1 MEKAK
6 KKIVSSAVF
15 VAIVAVVVC
24 FALIFG
30 NAGNTAPFAGDTVA
44 VTGSNADGMING
56 IYTAISG
63 SEATARYNDLTSA
76 EGGYTGISGQTA
88 FENTFKSGNE
98 ADIAGKKY
106 ALDPAHSYTVT
117 SSMAYWDQVTLDGC
131 GATVKI
137 TSQPDLT
144 ELGADQEALNLPY
157 GQYLDGSSGY
167 GAGTLFDR
175 YKRANNDEGIFIKV
189 SGGIA
194 GYALGV
200 KISNC
205 NFEYKLSSSYYYER
219 MGEDWLGQPETEPDD
234 ASYLYGGLFGVLSV
248 GDGSNPTTTGSVID
262 NCRIYCEATIE
273 VKKTVSGAGRDK
285 VSLPYHGLVA
295 FGTIAGYCYDSKLTN
310 SEVEISNN
318 TNITLRSHGT
328 SSGTGGNKG
337 TPRSIIGGAFG
348 ILQNDCLVS
357 DIYLTGGGKFTCD
370 VSGKYYMTQGS
381 ARLGLGGGLIGC
393 VVDKNSSGVVD
404 YMVNGSGT
412 AVIKNVVSSWTGEV
426 VGYGA
431 AAISNSDGD
440 IYNYDGKDG
449 KTVTGAIVGITGS
462 YYNNGAGA
470 SNMSGIYFLYNGT
483 GDAPSYKSNFFA
495 DVSGGGYS
503 YSDFNYAY
511 IAISEDGTD
520 WLGNSAGNRKTT
532 IDFDETGSNLTL
544 TFDVSSEASL
554 RKIVWEYSI
563 SDIIAGGNP
572 ETYSVWEQSGGV
584 DVTSFDTAVKT
595 QTVSVKNSTDGT
607 GSSNKKYA
615 FVSGQAV
622 FYDVSNPGETF
633 SDEKEGEVVVRRYE
647 TADYEYNATALTAPQ
662 VNFYLRADKEGSP
675 LETSVDNSQWQAF
688 IDGIGDGVDVGSD
701 ETKAVN
707 SWHVALVTETK
718 EFNSKYAYYAST
730 SKGNFVA
737 YKADNTVTSD
747 TVEGSPVGITYY
759 IYNVTPKT
767 ITPSVTPEADREYDG
782 EAKEYNVNFN
792 GEVFAGDSVKA
803 TLSVFS
809 LAGDVESP
817 SALGAINAGNYRVKI
832 TALDN
837 ANYQL
842 SDSVAACDFAIEKRA
857 ITASIDTSQTSF
869 VYNKQAQAPTV
880 TVDRVVGDPSNVY
893 SVSYVKDG
901 VPSTNTDAGNYQMT
915 ISLKNE
921 AMGNYELG
929 GTLTGTFEITPAPLT
944 YIGEDSYSMIY
955 DSYSVSVQK
964 LTDKGIMFRNE
975 ELDQTLNI
983 KVSFRKKGESEY
995 NLQSIK
1001 YVGKY
1006 DCQVTSSSDPNYQT
1020 TTKEISIEITK
1031 APVSFG
1037 IIPNYDGEFDENYSV
1052 GYTGG
1057 DMSFIASVSNIGV
1070 LDNSAFNFHVV
1081 AYPAV
1086 YDDASGKWVK
1096 QEGAEGVSI
1105 VHDAGNYLAV
1115 LEYNEDIKPL
1125 VLDNYDMSNT
1135 GSRELAFSITKKEL
1149 IWHFTGTE
1157 GLEYDEAS
1165 GKYSVVYNGQYHK
1178 LAFEDGNVSLNDLLA
1193 PGDKNK
1199 YSFNVV
1205 DGVISIEYFNDT
1217 EGGVYSVGTDGV
1229 RDAGSY
1235 LVVPEIVSGNN
1246 PDLFV
1251 NYDIKGGTLEVR
1263 QKPVTVVVK
1272 DVTIP
1277 YGTDLDMLSEET
1289 YESMWEYGSEEQF
1302 LPEDEENLPLLT
1314 FIWEGAGLD
1323 ENPVRG
1329 TYPFSFAP
1337 SFLNENAKNY
1347 DITFSYETGDH
1358 AFFTV
1363 TGLELEVEVVV
1374 TDKDGNKI
1382 VNPIADGK
1390 YYETSALYNGGD
1402 YTVTLR
1408 ATNYV
1413 DGNPAVKWKADS
1425 ASFVFRNNVDSK
1437 KVTFALSDEANKVY
1451 YIHED
1456 LSGLGQADGLFT
1468 VKFTVEKRTINV
1480 TPNDVEVE
1488 YGKEFADNGAI
1499 FDGEFVEGERDWFT
1513 YTVSLESELGSEIGA
1528 TANVNV
1534 SVAAVAE
1541 HQDAAGNYD
1550 FVCNNGTA
1558 TRVRRE
1564 IHITFTDR
1572 GKYYGDEVLSV
1583 MKDTDYTIVETDVTD
1598 ELEVKYVLTDA
1609 EGAEHYDAVNLA
1621 AGEYAIGAEAGND
1634 NYTLV
1639 VTEGNKF
1646 TVNKKAVNVTFTPVE
1661 VEYDAAAHPIGYSID
1676 GLITGD
1682 EGVTAVIS
1690 YTGIDEGDPVNAGE
1704 YVATVVGF
1712 SSPNYSVGTVTGD
1725 NTVKISRISVTITVL
1740 DGVSAYG
1747 SDDIVPANGTYFT
1760 SDSALF
1766 DAEDVQPYYSYIGS
1780 GSVDSLALGEYAN
1793 TLTLGFNGAAASNY
1807 DYTFA
1812 GNAKLTVN
1820 AADLADVA
1828 SLSELSSVYDGTSKT
1843 VTVNGVK
1850 TAEVSVA
1857 ITLDGET
1864 VTEIRNAGT
1873 YTFTVTP
1880 AAGNTNYT
1888 GSATLTYTVDKADF
1902 DGVLTADNSVYD
1914 GNAVVLAVD
1923 PKYGEVIFTIT
1934 LNGEVVTEIRNA
1946 GTYAVTA
1953 TAGENSNYVGTVEG
1967 MTYVV
1972 NKAQIPTPTLQDIT
1986 VTAVWNGFTVTDKN
2000 GKFSVLVTLDD
2011 SDWSNATNSVSGL
2024 KPETE
2029 YTVYVK
2035 FEGDANYVESG
2046 VLSTGITTGKKLAAT
2061 LDPSDVTYTVYY
2073 NKIVVTVK
2081 GEGSF
2086 AYSSDGGKKWQDGNT
2101 LSGLKAGTEYS
2112 VSVKIKE
2119 SDTQG
2124 ESNVVTV
2131 KLTTGNDPAAFND
2144 AFNAL
2149 GDTVTAADLDNY
2161 DKMMEAYEG
2170 LADGDKANVDKT
2182 KLDKLTTSYNA
2193 LIAEVNGDVIA
2204 AQNVAKKAAG
2214 KGVAAAAA
2222 SVLAVVIAAIVAKKK
2237 FVF

>member
-98 ADIAGKKY
+98 ANIAGKKY
-106 ALDPAHSYTVT
+106 ALNPEYSYEVT
-117 SSMAYWDQVTLDGC
+117 SSMAYWNQVTLDGC
-131 GATVKI
+131 GATINI
-137 TSQPDLT
+137 TSQPGLT
-144 ELGADQEALNLPY
+144 NLGAGQQALNLPH
-157 GQYLDGSSGY
+157 GQYIDKSSGY
-167 GAGTLFDR
+167 GAGTLFDLCN
-175 YKRANNDEGIFIKV
+175 RADDDESIYIKV

-205 NFEYKLSSSYYYER
+205 NFVYTASYNNNA
-219 MGEDWLGQPETEPDD
+219 GTDD
-234 ASYLYGGLFGVLSV
+234 ASHLFGGLFGVLSV
-248 GDGSNPTTTGSVID
+248 GDGSNPTATGSLID
-262 NCRIYCEATIE
+262 NCRIYNGGSMNAE
-273 VKKTVSGAGRDK
+273 KQVSPGRLLNTGAFSR
-285 VSLPYHGLVA
+285 PYHGLVA
-295 FGTIAGYCYDSKLTN
+295 FGTVAAYCYDSSMTN
-310 SEVEISNN
+310 CEVELAS
-318 TNITLRSHGT
+318 TT
-328 SSGTGGNKG
+328 SIKVKSTGNDYLDNKKG
-337 TPRSIIGGAFG
+337 TPRAIAGGAFG

-357 DIYLTGGGKFTCD
+357 DIYLTGGGTITCD
-370 VSGKYYMTQGS
+370 TNGKYYMTKGS

-393 VVDKNSSGVVD
+393 VVDKNSSGVD
-404 YMVNGSGT
+404 EYMVNGSGT
-412 AVIKNVVSSWTGEV
+412 AVIKNVVSSWTGKV

-431 AAISNSDGD
+431 AANSNNDGD
-440 IYNYDGKDG
+440 IYNYDG

-572 ETYSVWEQSGGV
+572 ETYSVWKQSGGV

-607 GSSNKKYA
+607 GNSNKKYA

-688 IDGIGDGVDVGSD
+688 IDGIGDGMDVGSD

-767 ITPSVTPEADREYDG
+767 ITPSVTPEADLEYDG

-792 GEVFAGDSVKA
+792 GELCAGDSVKA
-803 TLSVFS
+803 TLSVFT
-809 LAGDVESP
+809 LTGDVESP
-817 SALGAINAGNYRVKI
+817 AALGAINAGNYRVKI
-832 TALDN
+832 TDLDN
-837 ANYQL
+837 DNYQL
-842 SDSVAACDFAIEKRA
+842 SENVAACDFAIEKRA

-880 TVDRVVGDPSNVY
+880 TVERVVGDPSNVY

-901 VPSTNTDAGNYQMT
+901 VPSTNIDAGNYQMT

-955 DSYSVSVQK
+955 DSYSVSAQK
-964 LTDKGIMFRNE
+964 LTDEGIMFRNE

-983 KVSFRKKGESEY
+983 KVSFRKEGESDY

-1006 DCQVTSSSDPNYQT
+1006 DCLVTSSSDPNYQT

-1037 IIPNYDGEFDENYSV
+1037 IIPNYDGEFDENSSV
-1052 GYTGG
+1052 EYTGG

-1115 LEYNEDIKPL
+1115 LEYNEDITPL

-1272 DVTIP
+1272 DVAIP

-1347 DITFSYETGDH
+1347 DITFSYEKGDH

-1374 TDKDGNKI
+1374 MDKDGNEI
-1382 VNPIADGK
+1382 EVTPIADGK

-1413 DGNPAVKWKADS
+1413 DGNPAVEWKANN

-1437 KVTFALSDEANKVY
+1437 EVTFALSGEANKVY

-1456 LSGLGQADGLFT
+1456 LSGLGQSDGLFT
-1468 VKFTVEKRTINV
+1468 VKFTVDKRTINV

-1513 YTVSLESELGSEIGA
+1513 YTVSLESELGSEIGT

-1572 GKYYGDEVLSV
+1572 GKYYGDEILSV

-1690 YTGIDEGDPVNAGE
+1690 YTGIDEGDPVNVGE

-1725 NTVKISRISVTITVL
+1725 NTVKISKISVTITVL

-1747 SDDIVPANGTYFT
+1747 TGDIVPANGTYFT

-1793 TLTLGFNGAAASNY
+1793 TLTLGFNGAAVSNY

-1888 GSATLTYTVDKADF
+1888 GSATLTYTVDKAVF
-1902 DGVLTADNSVYD
+1902 NGVLTADNSVYD

-2011 SDWSNATNSVSGL
+2011 SDWSNATNSVNGL

>member
-63 SEATARYNDLTSA
+63 SDATARYNKLTT
-76 EGGYTGISGQTA
+76 EEDYTGISGQTA

-98 ADIAGKKY
+98 ANIAGKKY

-117 SSMAYWDQVTLDGC
+117 SSMAYWNQVTLDGC
-131 GATVKI
+131 GATINI
-137 TSQPDLT
+137 TSQPGLT
-144 ELGADQEALNLPY
+144 NLGAGQQALNLPY
-157 GQYLDGSSGY
+157 GQYLDGGSGY
-167 GAGTLFDR
+167 GAGTLFDSYPR
-175 YKRANNDEGIFIKV
+175 KDSDEGIYIKV
-189 SGGIA
+189 SGGVA

-200 KISNC
+200 NISNC
-205 NFEYKLSSSYYYER
+205 NFVYTASYTSDT
-219 MGEDWLGQPETEPDD
+219 GTDD
-234 ASYLYGGLFGVLSV
+234 ASHLYGGVFGVISV
-248 GDGSNPTTTGSVID
+248 GDFSNPTTSGSVID
-262 NCRIYCEATIE
+262 NCRIYNNGKIDVA
-273 VKKTVSGAGRDK
+273 KK
-285 VSLPYHGLVA
+285 VSKPSTIFVYDVFSRPYHGLVA
-295 FGTIAGYCYDSKLTN
+295 FGTLAAYVYDSQFIN
-310 SEVEISNN
+310 SEVELSS
-318 TNITLRSHGT
+318 TANIKITSKGN
-328 SSGTGGNKG
+328 SSGSANVSKVG
-337 TPRSIIGGAFG
+337 TQRAIAGGAIG

-357 DIYLTGGGKFTCD
+357 DIYLTGSGSITCD
-370 VSGKYYMTQGS
+370 VSGVYYMTKAS
-381 ARLGLGGGLIGC
+381 ARLGIGGGLVGC
-393 VVDKNSSGVVD
+393 VVDKNSSGVPE

-412 AVIKNVVSSWTGEV
+412 AVIKNVVSSWTGKV

-431 AAISNSDGD
+431 AANSNSDGD
-440 IYNYDGKDG
+440 IYNYDGKE
-449 KTVTGAIVGITGS
+449 VTGAIVGITGS

-572 ETYSVWEQSGGV
+572 ETYSVWKQSGGV

-607 GSSNKKYA
+607 GNSNKKYA

-647 TADYEYNATALTAPQ
+647 TDDYEYNATALIAPQ

-730 SKGNFVA
+730 SNGNFVA
-737 YKADNTVTSD
+737 YKADNTITSD

-767 ITPSVTPEADREYDG
+767 ITPSVTPEADLEYDG

-792 GEVFAGDSVKA
+792 GELCAGDSVKA
-803 TLSVFS
+803 TLSVFT
-809 LAGDVESP
+809 LMGDVESP
-817 SALGAINAGNYRVKI
+817 AALGAINAGNYRVKI
-832 TALDN
+832 TDLDN
-837 ANYQL
+837 DNYQL
-842 SDSVAACDFAIEKRA
+842 SENVAECNFEIGKRK
-857 ITASIDTSQTSF
+857 ITASIDPDQTSF
-869 VYNKQAQAPTV
+869 VYNKQTQAPTV
-880 TVDRVVGDPSNVY
+880 TVERVVGDPSNVY

-901 VPSTNTDAGNYQMT
+901 VPSTNTDAGKYQMT

-944 YIGEDSYSMIY
+944 YIGKDSYSMIY

-964 LTDKGIMFRNE
+964 LTDEGIMFRNE
-975 ELDQTLNI
+975 DLDQTLNI
-983 KVSFRKKGESEY
+983 KVSFRKEGESEY

-1006 DCQVTSSSDPNYQT
+1006 DCLVTSSSDPNYQT

-1037 IIPNYDGEFDENYSV
+1037 ITPNYDGEFDENYSV
-1052 GYTGG
+1052 EYTGG

-1115 LEYNEDIKPL
+1115 LEYNEDINPL
-1125 VLDNYDMSNT
+1125 VFDNYDMSNT

-1165 GKYSVVYNGQYHK
+1165 GEYSVVYNGQYHK

-1205 DGVISIEYFNDT
+1205 DGVISIEYFNNT

-1235 LVVPEIVSGNN
+1235 LVVPEIVSGSN

-1329 TYPFSFAP
+1329 TYQFSFVS

-1347 DITFSYETGDH
+1347 KITFSYEKGDH

-1363 TGLELEVEVVV
+1363 TGLKLEVEVVV
-1374 TDKDGNKI
+1374 KDKDGNEI
-1382 VNPIADGK
+1382 EVTPIADDK
-1390 YYETSALYNGGD
+1390 YYETSALYYGGD

-1413 DGNPAVKWKADS
+1413 DGNPAVEWKADS
-1425 ASFVFRNNVDSK
+1425 ARFVFRNNVDSK
-1437 KVTFALSDEANKVY
+1437 EVTFALSDEANKVY

-1468 VKFTVEKRTINV
+1468 VKFTVDKRTINV

-1572 GKYYGDEVLSV
+1572 GKYYGDEILSV
-1583 MKDTDYTIVETDVTD
+1583 MKGTDYTIVETDVTD

-1690 YTGIDEGDPVNAGE
+1690 YTGIDEGDPVNVGE

-1725 NTVKISRISVTITVL
+1725 NTVKISKISVTITVL

-1747 SDDIVPANGTYFT
+1747 TGDIVPANGTYFT

-1934 LNGEVVTEIRNA
+1934 LNGEVVTEITFPFA
-1946 GTYAVTA
+1946 QLHGY
-1953 TAGENSNYVGTVEG
+1953 S
-1967 MTYVV
+1967 
-1972 NKAQIPTPTLQDIT
+1972 KAI
-1986 VTAVWNGFTVTDKN
+1986 G
-2000 GKFSVLVTLDD
+2000 
-2011 SDWSNATNSVSGL
+2011 VS
-2024 KPETE
+2024 P
-2029 YTVYVK
+2029 
-2035 FEGDANYVESG
+2035 
-2046 VLSTGITTGKKLAAT
+2046 LS
-2061 LDPSDVTYTVYY
+2061 
-2073 NKIVVTVK
+2073 
-2081 GEGSF
+2081 
-2086 AYSSDGGKKWQDGNT
+2086 
-2101 LSGLKAGTEYS
+2101 
-2112 VSVKIKE
+2112 
-2119 SDTQG
+2119 
-2124 ESNVVTV
+2124 
-2131 KLTTGNDPAAFND
+2131 
-2144 AFNAL
+2144 
-2149 GDTVTAADLDNY
+2149 
-2161 DKMMEAYEG
+2161 
-2170 LADGDKANVDKT
+2170 
-2182 KLDKLTTSYNA
+2182 
-2193 LIAEVNGDVIA
+2193 
-2204 AQNVAKKAAG
+2204 
-2214 KGVAAAAA
+2214 
-2222 SVLAVVIAAIVAKKK
+2222 IVAPLQKMKRPTR
-2237 FVF
+2237 VA

>member
-6 KKIVSSAVF
+6 KKIVSSAVL

-30 NAGNTAPFAGDTVA
+30 ATNTAPFAGDTVA
-44 VTGSNADGMING
+44 VTGSNADDMING

-63 SEATARYNDLTSA
+63 SDATARYNRLTT
-76 EGGYTGISGQTA
+76 EEGYTGISGQTA
-88 FENTFKSGNE
+88 FENTFRSGNE
-98 ADIAGKKY
+98 ANIAGKKY
-106 ALDPAHSYTVT
+106 ALDPAYSYEVT
-117 SSMAYWDQVTLDGC
+117 SSMAYWNQVTLDGC
-131 GATVKI
+131 GATINI
-137 TSQPDLT
+137 TSQPGLT
-144 ELGADQEALNLPY
+144 NLGAGQQALNLPY
-157 GQYLDGSSGY
+157 GQYIDKSSGY
-167 GAGTLFDR
+167 GAGTLFDLCNR
-175 YKRANNDEGIFIKV
+175 RTSDDEGIFIKV

-205 NFEYKLSSSYYYER
+205 NFVYTASYNNNA
-219 MGEDWLGQPETEPDD
+219 GTDD
-234 ASYLYGGLFGVLSV
+234 ASHLFGGLFGVLSV
-248 GDGSNPTTTGSVID
+248 GDGTNPTTTGSVID
-262 NCRIYCEATIE
+262 NCRIYNGGSMNAE
-273 VKKTVSGAGRDK
+273 KQVSAGRLLNTGAF
-285 VSLPYHGLVA
+285 SRPYHGLVA
-295 FGTIAGYCYDSKLTN
+295 FGTVAAYCYDSSMTN
-310 SEVEISNN
+310 CEVELAS
-318 TNITLRSHGT
+318 TT
-328 SSGTGGNKG
+328 SIRVKSTGNDYLDNKKG
-337 TPRSIIGGAFG
+337 TPRAIAGGVFG

-357 DIYLTGGGKFTCD
+357 DIYLTGGGTITCD
-370 VSGKYYMTQGS
+370 TNGKYYMTKGS

-393 VVDKNSSGVVD
+393 VVDKNSGNAPD
-404 YMVNGSGT
+404 EYMVNGSGT
-412 AVIKNVVSSWTGEV
+412 AVIKNVVSSWTGKV

-431 AAISNSDGD
+431 AANSNNDGD
-440 IYNYDGKDG
+440 IYNYDG

-483 GDAPSYKSNFFA
+483 GNAPSYKSNFFA

-520 WLGNSAGNRKTT
+520 WLGNSAGSRKTT

-563 SDIIAGGNP
+563 SDIIAGGDP
-572 ETYSVWEQSGGV
+572 ESFKVWQQSGGV

-595 QTVSVKNSTDGT
+595 QTVYIKNSTEGN
-607 GSSNKKYA
+607 GNSNKKYA

-633 SDEKEGEVVVRRYE
+633 SDVQEGSVVVRRYD
-647 TADYEYNATALTAPQ
+647 TANYQYNATAITAPQ

-675 LETSVDNSQWQAF
+675 IGTSVDNSQWKAY
-688 IDGIGDGVDVGSD
+688 INGAGEAKSLGTDD
-701 ETKAVN
+701 TKAVN
-707 SWHVALVTETK
+707 SWHVALVSET
-718 EFNSKYAYYAST
+718 FDLSLKYAYYAKT
-730 SKGNFVA
+730 AQGNFVA
-737 YKADNTVTSD
+737 YKADNVVTSD
-747 TVEGSPVGITYY
+747 TVAGSPVSMTYY
-759 IYNVTPKT
+759 IYNVTSRI
-767 ITPSVTPEADREYDG
+767 ITPSVTPEADLEYDG

-842 SDSVAACDFAIEKRA
+842 SDSVAAYDFEITKRI

-869 VYNKQAQAPTV
+869 VYNNTAQAPAV
-880 TVDRVVGDPSNVY
+880 TVDRVVGDPNNVY
-893 SVSYVKDG
+893 SVSYAKDG
-901 VPSTNTDAGNYQMT
+901 VQSTNKDAGSYQMT
-915 ISLKNE
+915 IALKSE
-921 AMGNYELG
+921 AEGNYELG

-944 YIGEDSYSMIY
+944 YVGEDSYSMIY

-975 ELDQTLNI
+975 DLNQTIGI
-983 KVSFRKKGESEY
+983 KVSFKKKGDTEY
-995 NLQSIK
+995 NLQSVK
-1001 YVGKY
+1001 YVGEY
-1006 DCQVTSSSDPNYQT
+1006 DCLVTSSIDPNYQT
-1020 TTKEISIEITK
+1020 ATKEISISITK

-1037 IIPNYDGEFDENYSV
+1037 ITPNYDGEFDDNYSTV
-1052 GYTGG
+1052 YTGG
-1057 DMSFIASVSNIGV
+1057 DMSFIASVSNIGA
-1070 LDNSAFNFHVV
+1070 LDSGAFNFHVV

-1086 YDDASGKWVK
+1086 YDDAQGKWVK
-1096 QEGAEGVSI
+1096 VEGAEGVTI
-1105 VHDAGNYLAV
+1105 AHDAGNYLAV
-1115 LEYNEDIKPL
+1115 LEYNEDINPL

-1135 GSRELAFSITKKEL
+1135 GSRELAFSITKREL
-1149 IWHFTGTE
+1149 TWHFTGTE

-1165 GKYSVVYNGQYHK
+1165 GEYSVVYNGQNNK
-1178 LAFEDGNVSLNDLLA
+1178 LVFEDQNVNLNDMLA

-1217 EGGVYSVGTDGV
+1217 PGGVYSVGTDGV

-1235 LVVPEIVSGNN
+1235 LVVPEIECGNN

-1251 NYDIKGGTLEVR
+1251 NYEIKGGILVVA
-1263 QKPVTVVVK
+1263 QKVVHIAVN

-1289 YESMWEYGSEEQF
+1289 YESMWSYVGEEQF
-1302 LPEDEENLPLLT
+1302 LPEDEENMPLLT
-1314 FIWEGAGLD
+1314 FVWEGAGYD

-1337 SFLNENAKNY
+1337 SFFNENAKNY
-1347 DITFSYETGDH
+1347 QIFFNYQVGDN

-1374 TDKDGNKI
+1374 TDKDGNEI
-1382 VNPIADGK
+1382 EVTPIADGK
-1390 YYETSALYNGGD
+1390 YYETGALYYGGD
-1402 YTVTLR
+1402 YNVTLR
-1408 ATNYV
+1408 ATNLV
-1413 DGNPAVKWKADS
+1413 DGNPGIAWVQDA
-1425 ASFVFRNNVDSK
+1425 FTFRNNADSK
-1437 KVTFALSDEANKVY
+1437 EVTFELTEEANNVY

-1456 LSGLGQADGLFT
+1456 LSALSQADGVFT
-1468 VKFTVEKRTINV
+1468 VKFTVDKRTINV

-1488 YGKEFADNGAI
+1488 YGKEFADGGAV
-1499 FDGEFVEGERDWFT
+1499 FDGEFVEGERDRFT
-1513 YTVSLESELGSEIGA
+1513 YTVSLESPLGNEIGA

-1541 HQDAAGNYD
+1541 YPEAAGNYD
-1550 FVCNNGTA
+1550 FVCNKGTA
-1558 TRVRRE
+1558 TRVRRV
-1564 IHITFTDR
+1564 IHITFNDR
-1572 GKYYGDEVLSV
+1572 GKYYGDEVLTV
-1583 MKDTDYTIVETDVTD
+1583 IKDTDYTIAETDVTD
-1598 ELEVKYVLTDA
+1598 ELNVKYALTDA
-1609 EGAEHYDAVNLA
+1609 DGAVHYDAVNLA

-1646 TVNKKAVNVTFTPVE
+1646 TVNKKAVNVTFTPVN
-1661 VEYDAAAHPIGYSID
+1661 VEYDAAAHPITYFIE
-1676 GLITGD
+1676 GLIAGD
-1682 EGVTAVIS
+1682 EAVTAVIG
-1690 YTGIDEGDPVNAGE
+1690 YTGIDEGDPVNVGTYSAS
-1704 YVATVVGF
+1704 VVGF
-1712 SSPNYSVGTVTGD
+1712 SSPNYSVGNVTGD
-1725 NTVKISRISVTITVL
+1725 NTVTINKISITVTVL

-1747 SDDIVPANGTYFT
+1747 TDDIVPANGAYFT
-1760 SDSALF
+1760 STSELF
-1766 DAEDVQPYYSYIGS
+1766 DAEDLQPYYIYNGS

-1807 DYTFA
+1807 NYTFA

-1820 AADLADVA
+1820 AASLADVA
-1828 SLSELSSVYDGTSKT
+1828 SLSGISSVYDGTVKN

-1850 TAEVSVA
+1850 TAEVTVA
-1857 ITLDGET
+1857 ITLNGET

-1880 AAGNTNYT
+1880 VAGNTNYT

-1902 DGVLTADNSVYD
+1902 DGVLTAGSSVYD

-1934 LNGEVVTEIRNA
+1934 LNGETVTEIMNA
-1946 GTYAVTA
+1946 GTYTVTA
-1953 TAGENSNYVGTVEG
+1953 TAGENSNYTGSVEG

-1972 NKAQIPTPTLQDIT
+1972 EKAQIPTPTLADIT
-1986 VTAVWNGFTVTDKN
+1986 VTEVWNGFTVTDKN

-2029 YTVYVK
+2029 YTAYVK
-2035 FEGDANYVESG
+2035 FAGDENYIESG
-2046 VLSTGITTGKKLAAT
+2046 VLSTGITTGKKLAST

-2086 AYSSDGGKKWQDGNT
+2086 AYSSDGGKKWQDSNT
-2101 LSGLKAGTEYS
+2101 LSGLKANTEYS

-2119 SDTQG
+2119 SDSQG

-2144 AFNAL
+2144 AFGAF
-2149 GDTVTAADLDNY
+2149 GDTVSAADLDNY

-2182 KLDKLTTSYNA
+2182 KLDKLTASYNA